1 MRAFLLAALLLG
13 ACVSPPS
20 PQAPAAAP
28 SAPPQARVL
37 SPFAQQVRDQLERL
51 DADLGAPGIVVAEFG
66 QTADLGGGLNV
77 QPIAIV
83 EDSRCPGN
91 TRCLWEG
98 RLLIRALVSGRDS
111 VLRLGEALATPAG
124 TVEFVAVS
132 PGAWSEWP
140 SNELGPRPAH
150 RFGFR
155 RS

>member
-1 MRAFLLAALLLG
+1 MRAFILATLLLG
-13 ACVSPPS
+13 ACASPP
-20 PQAPAAAP
+20 PVETPTPAP
-28 SAPPQARVL
+28 STPAPPRVL
-37 SPFAQQVRDQLERL
+37 SPFAQQVRDQLLRL
-51 DADLGAPGIVVAEFG
+51 DTELSAPGVVVAEFG

-98 RLLIRALVSGRDS
+98 RFLIRALVSGRDS
-111 VLRLGEALATPAG
+111 VLRLGEALTTPSG

-150 RFGFR
+150 RLGFR
-155 RS
+155 RI

>member
-1 MRAFLLAALLLG
+1 MRAFILATLLLG
-13 ACVSPPS
+13 ACASPPVE
-20 PQAPAAAP
+20 APTPVPSMPAP
-28 SAPPQARVL
+28 SRVL
-37 SPFAQQVRDQLERL
+37 SPFAQQVHDQLLHL
-51 DADLGAPGIVVAEFG
+51 DAELSAPGVVTAEFG

-111 VLRLGEALATPAG
+111 VLRLGEALATPSG
-124 TVEFVAVS
+124 TIEFVAVS

-140 SNELGPRPAH
+140 SNELGPRPAN

-155 RS
+155 RH